1 MGHWVINHSSSLCFA
16 YRPATAPAPRQE
28 NIRRE
33 FSLDID
39 GIEGDYH
46 YSEVSVLQLE
56 TNEALDDLI
65 SAPIQK
71 PFTKWVCFGNLIAP
85 TQLI

>member
-1 MGHWVINHSSSLCFA
+1 MGHWVINHSSSLRFA